1 MKTAVLASPAF
12 RLLRYELKDV
22 LRSRWALAYTGF
34 FLLVTDAFFRFS
46 GGGEQVVLSLINV
59 VLILIPLVSL
69 VFGVGYLYNAREFTE
84 LMLAQP
90 VRRRDLFAAL
100 YGGLVVP
107 LALGF
112 VLGVGLPF
120 LWHGAAVIHAA
131 PLLRLLLAGVLLT
144 AAFLALAF
152 LLAVRFDDRVKG
164 LGVALG
170 LWLGMA
176 VLYDGVVLLV
186 AYTFSAY
193 PLETPMI
200 MLASLNPIS
209 LARVLLLLS
218 IDVAA
223 LLGYTGAA
231 FERFFGTALGTVL
244 ALGMLGVWVA
254 VPLAIAQRRFAR
266 KDF

>member
-1 MKTAVLASPAF
+1 MNAPALRSSTT
-12 RLLRYELKDV
+12 RLLSYELRDV
-22 LRSRWALAYTGF
+22 FRSRWALAYTAF
-34 FLLVTDAFFRFS
+34 FLVVTDVFFRFS

-59 VLILIPLVSL
+59 VLILIPLMSL

-90 VRRRDLFAAL
+90 VRRRDLFLAL
-100 YGGLVVP
+100 YGGLMVP

-112 VLGVGLPF
+112 VVGVGLPF
-120 LWHGAAVIHAA
+120 VWHGAAAQHAA
-131 PLLRLLLAGVLLT
+131 PLVRLLVAGVLLT
-144 AAFLALAF
+144 AAFLALAI

-164 LGVALG
+164 LGAALLVWLG
-170 LWLGMA
+170 LA
-176 VLYDGVVLLV
+176 VVYDGLVLLV

-193 PLETPMI
+193 PLETPM
-200 MLASLNPIS
+200 LLLTALNPIS

-218 IDVAA
+218 VDVAA

-231 FERFFGTALGTVL
+231 FERFFGNGLGSAL
-244 ALGMLGVWVA
+244 ALGALLMWVV
-254 VPLAIAQRRFAR
+254 VPLGLAYRRFAR

>member
-1 MKTAVLASPAF
+1 MKAFFLSSPAA
-12 RLLRYELKDV
+12 RLLSYGLRDV
-22 LRSRWALAYTGF
+22 LRSRWALAYTVF
-34 FLLVTDAFFRFS
+34 FLVITDSFFRFS

-90 VRRRDLFAAL
+90 VRRRDLFLAL
-100 YGGLVVP
+100 YGGLVIP

-112 VLGVGLPF
+112 VLGVALPF
-120 LWHGAAVIHAA
+120 VWHGAAAAHAA
-131 PLLRLLLAGVLLT
+131 SLVRLLIAGVLLT
-144 AAFLALAF
+144 ATFLALAM

-164 LGVALG
+164 LGAALFVWLG
-170 LWLGMA
+170 LA
-176 VLYDGVVLLV
+176 VLYDGLVLLI

-193 PLETPMI
+193 PLETPMLVL
-200 MLASLNPIS
+200 MSLNPIS

-218 IDVAA
+218 LDVAA
-223 LLGYTGAA
+223 LLGYTGAV
-231 FERFFGTALGTVL
+231 FEQFFGNGLGSVL
-244 ALGMLGVWVA
+244 ALSALLVWVA
-254 VPLAIAQRRFAR
+254 VPLGFAYRRFMR